1 MIEKAFLNP
10 CFELKINRAAFL
22 QQDLVVYPDRDER
35 SPDNID
41 NVIRFLFGK
50 DVRLKEDLVNG
61 YPSLILEEAC
71 YELRNVRTINADW
84 TFQKVE
90 Q

>member
-1 MIEKAFLNP
+1 M
-10 CFELKINRAAFL
+10 
-22 QQDLVVYPDRDER
+22 VYPDR
-35 SPDNID
+35 
-41 NVIRFLFGK
+41 K
-50 DVRLKEDLVNG
+50 DARLKEDSSNG
-61 YPSLILEEAC
+61 CPSLILEEAC